1 MKKDIKVKI
10 IDVFGAVSSLAVI
23 FFFFTLWL
31 FSYNSIDQPLKEAWT
46 STISFLSVLATLG
59 TAIIATLLFNDW
71 RDEKNFELENN
82 LLTNILMDLRPIYV
96 ELIQIRSDSQNLGKI
111 NDFFIMKTTYIERN
125 RLDIFKAIIILYPNI
140 KIYSDITNDKT
151 LIELY
156 EKFDKY
162 CICTD
167 DFFKLLFLKAYKN
180 YYDRALRHIISLGHK
195 PLKHYD
201 IFRFNTPFQKWNL
214 AVEIK
219 EVLSILQSDKLTIN
233 INGISHQTKYD
244 ECLNIAI
251 ELHNKIHAYCAK
263 HLRPKDSR
271 NLPIKDL

>member
-1 MKKDIKVKI
+1 MRKDIKIKI

-167 DFFKLLFLKAYKN
+167 DFFKLLFLEAYKN

-201 IFRFNTPFQKWNL
+201 IFRFNTPFQKRNL

-219 EVLSILQSDKLTIN
+219 EVLSILQSDRLTIN

-271 NLPIKDL
+271 NLPFKDL

>member
-151 LIELY
+151 LI
-156 EKFDKY
+156 
-162 CICTD
+162 
-167 DFFKLLFLKAYKN
+167 
-180 YYDRALRHIISLGHK
+180 
-195 PLKHYD
+195 
-201 IFRFNTPFQKWNL
+201 
-214 AVEIK
+214 
-219 EVLSILQSDKLTIN
+219 
-233 INGISHQTKYD
+233 
-244 ECLNIAI
+244 
-251 ELHNKIHAYCAK
+251 
-263 HLRPKDSR
+263 
-271 NLPIKDL
+271 